1 MRDAFQRADLA
12 ATLPHPQTN
21 MSAMTMSAAL
31 VAGKVSV
38 TSKCVR
44 ETWRVAKARAGVDP
58 APGWLRVLHHHR

>member
-1 MRDAFQRADLA
+1 
-12 ATLPHPQTN
+12 

-58 APGWLRVLHHHR
+58 APGWLRVLHRHR

>member
-1 MRDAFQRADLA
+1 MRDAFQRGPRRY
-12 ATLPHPQTN
+12 LPIPPNN

-58 APGWLRVLHHHR
+58 APGWLRVLHRHR

>member
-1 MRDAFQRADLA
+1 
-12 ATLPHPQTN
+12 

-44 ETWRVAKARAGVDP
+44 ETWRVACDARASIRHP
-58 APGWLRVLHHHR
+58 RASRFFYIATARFI